1 MIYKHNYNKFE
12 KDKDESA
19 LYDEMLLNELA
30 ELDESHQD
38 IYHDKYQLQDK
49 EKN

>member
-1 MIYKHNYNKFE
+1 MIYKYNKFE
-12 KDKDESA
+12 KEKDGSV
-19 LYDEMLLNELA
+19 LNDEMWLNELA

-38 IYHDKYQLQDK
+38 IYQDKYQLQDK